1 MFVFCI
7 IKETF
12 RGHQTTLLSSSR
24 QNQNWTVQ
32 ETQWLLSVQSS
43 LSLRMRHVQEIIM
56 SFGSEQDHTNLT
68 QTSSTLMEI
77 EKTNVRKDQRLR
89 KTVFITSLKISALLM
104 LGHTTALWPHV
115 ERLYLE
121 MELQWNLVWLWIKYW
136 N

>member
-1 MFVFCI
+1 
-7 IKETF
+7 
-12 RGHQTTLLSSSR
+12 
-24 QNQNWTVQ
+24 
-32 ETQWLLSVQSS
+32 
-43 LSLRMRHVQEIIM
+43 M

-121 MELQWNLVWLWIKYW
+121 MELQWNLV
-136 N
+136 